1 MRTSTHPL
9 SKDLVLVGGG
19 HAHAL
24 FLRKW
29 AMYPLPGARVTLI
42 NLSPTSPY
50 TGMLPGYVA
59 GHYQLDELNMDLVRL
74 AQFAGIRFVL
84 DEVTNVDLAK
94 QRVLR
99 KNGPAIYFDILSLD
113 IGITLALE
121 TVEGFAEF
129 GISAKPMD
137 QFAQRW
143 NDFLG
148 VVKENE
154 ITPKIVVLGGGVGG
168 VELALAMKYRLQ
180 GLGSVKSSVAIVEQ
194 ENDILGEV
202 EASARKK
209 LRKHLDSFGIEVVC
223 NNSAA
228 RIHADRVDLSTGISL
243 PANFVVG
250 TAGANP
256 FEWIQDIGLPCD
268 KGFITVDSYLK
279 SPANPS
285 IFAVGDCAAFK
296 ENPLPKAGVYAVR
309 QAPILY
315 HNLKASLAG
324 KKLVPFRP
332 QKDFLKLI
340 STGKKNAVGLKLGI
354 SFEGSS
360 IWSFKDFIDK
370 KFMNKFVL
378 EIPAPTIDTP
388 PEAALESN
396 EILQESKVLCG
407 GCGAK
412 VTHSS
417 LQSVLQEFTSSNSEF
432 NPDAAEIKLGA
443 ESLVVSTDHLRSFIG
458 DHALFARITAL
469 HSMSDV
475 WAKGATPLYALA
487 SITIPRMSET
497 LQRETL
503 REIMDSSTKTF
514 EENGG
519 QIIGGHTTQGAE
531 LTIGFT
537 VMGHSAKSYASH
549 VGAQPGHLL
558 ILTKPLGTGVILA
571 GLMQGKVS
579 GETLYRAL
587 GIMDQSS
594 DLASKTLTPLVSSMT
609 DVTGFGLAG
618 HLHNILVSSKVGAS
632 LSTAAIPTIKGAME
646 LSDTGI
652 RSTLWQ
658 SNSNIPLDVKT
669 DSEASNF
676 NLLFDPQTSGGLLAT
691 ISEKNLESL
700 QQKAKKMEFGI
711 YPIGKITAG
720 QPVIA
725 VY

>member
-19 HAHAL
+19 HAHVL
-24 FLRKW
+24 LLRKW
-29 AMYPLPGARVTLI
+29 AMAPLPGARVTLI
-42 NLSPTSPY
+42 NPSPTSPY

-59 GHYQLDELNMDLVRL
+59 GHYELDELTMDLVRL
-74 AQFAGIRFVL
+74 AQFAGIRFVM
-84 DEVTNVDLAK
+84 DEVNDVDLNN

-99 KNGPAIYFDILSLD
+99 KNGPAIHFDILSLN
-113 IGITLALE
+113 IGIALALD
-121 TVEGFAEF
+121 TVGGFAEF
-129 GISAKPMD
+129 AIPAKPMA

-143 NDFLG
+143 NDFIG
-148 VVKENE
+148 IVKANE
-154 ITPKIVVLGGGVGG
+154 FTPKIVVLGGGVGG

-180 GLGSVKSSVAIVEQ
+180 DLVSVKPSVAIVEQ
-194 ENDILGEV
+194 KNDILGEV

-209 LRKHLDSFGIEVVC
+209 LWKHLDNSDIEVFC
-223 NNSAA
+223 NSSAT
-228 RIHADRVDLSTGISL
+228 RIHADKVDLSTGISL

-256 FEWIQDIGLPCD
+256 FNWIKDIGLPCD
-268 KGFITVDSYLK
+268 KGFITVDNYLK
-279 SPANPS
+279 SPVNPS

-340 STGKKNAVGLKLGI
+340 STGEKNAVGLKLGI
-354 SFEGSS
+354 CFEGSS

-378 EIPAPTIDTP
+378 EITAPTIDTL
-388 PEAALESN
+388 PEAALGSN
-396 EILQESKVLCG
+396 EILAESKVLCG

-412 VTHSS
+412 VSNAS
-417 LQSVLQEFTSSNSEF
+417 LQSVLEDSISPYEEF
-432 NPDAAEIKLGA
+432 NPDASEIRLGA
-443 ESLVVSTDHLRSFIG
+443 NSLVVSTDHLRSFIG

-469 HSMSDV
+469 HAMSDV

-487 SITIPRMSET
+487 SITLPRMSET

-503 REIMDSSTKTF
+503 REIMASSSMTF

-519 QIIGGHTTQGAE
+519 RIIGGHTSQGAE

-537 VMGHSAKSYASH
+537 VMGNSPGPYTSHLGAK
-549 VGAQPGHLL
+549 PGQLL

-579 GETLYRAL
+579 GETLYHAL
-587 GIMDQSS
+587 GIMAQGSN
-594 DLASKTLTPLVSSMT
+594 LAARTLTPLVSTMT

-618 HLHNILVSSKVGAS
+618 HLYNLLVSSKVGAS
-632 LSTAAIPTIKGAME
+632 LNLASIPTIKGAVE
-646 LSDTGI
+646 LSAEGI
-652 RSTLWQ
+652 RSTLWK
-658 SNSNIPLDVKT
+658 SNSTIPCELINE
-669 DSEASNF
+669 SEASNF

-691 ISEKNLESL
+691 IAETNLQSL
-700 QQKAKKMEFGI
+700 QSKASETGFDI
-711 YPIGKITAG
+711 FPIGKITTG
-720 QPVIA
+720 SPLIK